1 MEFCHKWTAVTIKLF
16 SEAAGTTEV
25 CGLGLDGGCW
35 EIEFCYSLVDPEMFF
50 ILLII
55 INVLEL

>member
-1 MEFCHKWTAVTIKLF
+1 MEFCHKWTAVSIKLF
-16 SEAAGTTEV
+16 TEAAGTTEV

-35 EIEFCYSLVDPEMFF
+35 EIEFCYGVDPEMFF